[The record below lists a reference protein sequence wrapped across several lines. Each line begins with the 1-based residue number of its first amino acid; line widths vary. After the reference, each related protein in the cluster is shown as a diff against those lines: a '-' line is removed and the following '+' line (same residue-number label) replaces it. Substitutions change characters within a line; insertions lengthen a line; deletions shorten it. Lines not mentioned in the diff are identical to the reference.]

1 MAVGARPPAR
11 PRLDGRPWADRSFRK
26 APRAGGRSNMTEVTR
41 DAEQT
46 LRGVSEGDAPLLEK
60 LLSMQLENLEA
71 SGLDA
76 RTYALVKVATLI
88 AVDAPPAS
96 YVAQVAF
103 AREAGVTADEIIGVL
118 VASAPQVGIPK
129 VVAAA
134 PE

>member
-1 MAVGARPPAR
+1 
-11 PRLDGRPWADRSFRK
+11 
-26 APRAGGRSNMTEVTR
+26 MTEVTR

-46 LRGVSEGDAPLLEK
+46 LRGVSVGDAPLLEK
-60 LLSMQLENLEA
+60 LLSMQLENLEV
-71 SGLDA
+71 SGLDP

-88 AVDAPPAS
+88 AIDAPPAS

-129 VVAAA
+129 VIAAA
-134 PE
+134 PEIMLALDLPLDEEE

>member
-1 MAVGARPPAR
+1 
-11 PRLDGRPWADRSFRK
+11 
-26 APRAGGRSNMTEVTR
+26 MTEVTR

-134 PE
+134 PEIMLALDLPLDEDG